1 MKARTVLER
10 EAVTPDA
17 ILAAFK
23 GKSYSE
29 LRGIRAELKG
39 IRLELDHLREKVE
52 NLLGYRKAIDH
63 VLERVAAIEKCLGID
78 TKAPP

>member
-23 GKSYSE
+23 GKSYSQ

-39 IRLELDHLREKVE
+39 IRLELDDLREKVE
-52 NLLGYRKAIDH
+52 NLLGYRKAINH
-63 VLERVAAIEKCLGID
+63 VLERVAAIEKPLGID
-78 TKAPP
+78 TKARA